1 MEPLLPA
8 LAVIVL
14 VLNVKVAVTKV
25 LALMVIV
32 QVGLVPLQLPP
43 NQPPKTE
50 LASGRAVKVTA
61 VPALKVEPEGL
72 FETVPVPVPFL
83 EMVKL

>member
-1 MEPLLPA
+1 MAPLLPV
-8 LAVIVL
+8 LAVMVL
-14 VLNVKVAVTKV
+14 VLKVKVAVTEA
-25 LALMVIV
+25 LALMVTV

-43 NQPPKTE
+43 DQPPKTE
-50 LASGRAVKVTA
+50 LASGVAVKVTA

-83 EMVKL
+83 EIVKA